1 MIYYIISD
9 NAHRQ
14 ERVTVRV
21 SEPMRQRICSQNSNA
36 GGWGRGG
43 QVDAG
48 NDQLYLVDA
57 YFLVHLVAVASNLDL
72 LFLYSSAIVARRGV
86 SNKVKHTYTQMR
98 VVSQIVDQRM
108 IDWLTD
114 WWMMDGK
121 HTKVRIDEDH
131 VLDIIQ
137 DCLWCWWFACGI
149 ARDNHQRKS
158 IISTRTNDAR
168 TVESGMQQHTVD
180 HLLLRAPVVGE
191 GLKAHISVLV
201 NIGVVDLRGEHNL
214 LTTRA
219 TTAVTKAE
227 TINHNQSQ
235 SITINGLEE

>member
-1 MIYYIISD
+1 MKIMFLISSK
-9 NAHRQ
+9 
-14 ERVTVRV
+14 TV
-21 SEPMRQRICSQNSNA
+21 C
-36 GGWGRGG
+36 
-43 QVDAG
+43 
-48 NDQLYLVDA
+48 
-57 YFLVHLVAVASNLDL
+57 
-72 LFLYSSAIVARRGV
+72 GV
-86 SNKVKHTYTQMR
+86 G
-98 VVSQIVDQRM
+98 D
-108 IDWLTD
+108 
-114 WWMMDGK
+114 
-121 HTKVRIDEDH
+121 
-131 VLDIIQ
+131 
-137 DCLWCWWFACGI
+137 FACGI